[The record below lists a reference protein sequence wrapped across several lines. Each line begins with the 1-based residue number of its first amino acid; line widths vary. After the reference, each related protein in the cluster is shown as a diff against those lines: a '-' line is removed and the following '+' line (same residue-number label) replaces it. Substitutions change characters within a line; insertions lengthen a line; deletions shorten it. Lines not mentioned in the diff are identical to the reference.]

1 VEPPPVAPATPEPA
15 TPEPA
20 TPEPTTP
27 EPTTE
32 GASDTE
38 PVPVDDGQ
46 RIEEDPAVGDV
57 PPV

>member
-1 VEPPPVAPATPEPA
+1 VEPTP
-15 TPEPA
+15 
-20 TPEPTTP
+20 P

-32 GASDTE
+32 RAPDAE

-46 RIEEDPAVGDV
+46 RIETDPAVGDI